1 MLQRGHAYVYQ
12 AEGYVNMRIG
22 VFLRNFGPVSTAE
35 NIATCAKIAE
45 SSGLDDLWLT
55 DHIAIP
61 PEEAEGSGGRYLDP
75 LATLAFL
82 AGITKRI
89 GLGSSVLIV
98 PYRPALVAAKW
109 IATIQ
114 ELSNGRL
121 TVGAG
126 VGWMESEFR
135 AVGVDRRRRGVITD
149 ETLSLWR
156 QCFAHDEVE
165 VNGQRFI
172 FKPRPPRPK
181 FLIGGAAPQA
191 INRAVKLGDGWLPA
205 EGDTEKLRGPV
216 ATLVKLMKQAG
227 KPAPEVIPLTGLPL
241 ENSDA
246 AVKKLAA
253 LADIGASGVIH
264 AGKYESVSEFEAMVE
279 QLLTVRRKADL

>member
-1 MLQRGHAYVYQ
+1 
-12 AEGYVNMRIG
+12 MRIG
-22 VFLRNFGPVSTAE
+22 IFLRNFGPVSTPE
-35 NIATCAKIAE
+35 NIAACAEIAE
-45 SSGLDDLWLT
+45 SSGIDDLWLT

-61 PEEAEGSGGRYLDP
+61 PEEAEGSGGRYLDL

-98 PYRPALVAAKW
+98 PYRPALVTAKW

-135 AVGVDRRRRGVITD
+135 AAGVDHKRRGAITD
-149 ETLSLWR
+149 ETLTLWHE
-156 QCFAHDEVE
+156 CFGNDEVE
-165 VNGQRFI
+165 TNGQRFI

-205 EGDTEKLRGPV
+205 EGNADKLRGPI
-216 ATLVKLMKQAG
+216 ASLTEQMQQAG

-241 ENSDA
+241 EDSDA
-246 AVKKLAA
+246 AVEKLAT
-253 LADIGASGVIH
+253 LADIGVTGVIH
-264 AGKYESVSEFEAMVE
+264 AGKYENVSEFEAMVE
-279 QLLTVRRKADL
+279 QLLSVRSKASL